1 MKHIA
6 SFPDNYEL
14 IDAGGGKKLE
24 RWGEI
29 ITIRPEHQAYFQAAL
44 PINEW
49 KKLANWEFVPEKI
62 DALTGKWVALNNTQQ
77 HTWKFAQ
84 SAALFQL
91 MLTSNKHIGLFPEQ
105 HTNWEFITQ
114 FLTPEKKF
122 LNAFAYT
129 GAASVIGRLTGASV
143 VHCDSSKSM
152 LEWAKTNQ
160 TLSQVSEVKW
170 VLEDALKFIH
180 RGVKRGNKYDLIQL
194 DPPAWGIGAKGEKW
208 KLEEK
213 LNELIHT
220 SFELLEKK
228 GVLIVNTYSPKLT
241 LDKLKKIVATL
252 PKTAEINV
260 CSELW
265 MQSTSEKS
273 LFYGLLT
280 RIKKIS

>member
-77 HTWKFAQ
+77 HTWEFAQ

-180 RGVKRGNKYDLIQL
+180 REVKRGNKYDLIQL